1 MEIRPLSDTDIP
13 KMWIIN
19 EQGLPGTGKVD
30 ESGLQELLEY
40 SEIAVGAFDDME
52 LRGYVICLPPAT
64 KYGSLNYAWFNS
76 NMENFLYVD
85 RIAVESSYR
94 DQGIGSILYNYII
107 DYTSKSIVA
116 EVSLDPP
123 NLASMRF
130 HHRFDFKKI
139 GELHHESYS
148 VNLMLRD

>member
-13 KMWIIN
+13 KMWEIN

-30 ESGLQELLEY
+30 ENGLKELLEY
-40 SEIAVGAFDDME
+40 SEIAVGTFDDKE

-64 KYGSLNYAWFNS
+64 KYGSLNYGWFNS
-76 NMENFLYVD
+76 NMEDFLYVD
-85 RIAVESSYR
+85 RIAVESNFR
-94 DQGIGSILYNYII
+94 DQGIGSLLYNYII
-107 DYTSKSIVA
+107 DYTSKSIAA

-130 HHRFDFKKI
+130 HQRFDFKKI